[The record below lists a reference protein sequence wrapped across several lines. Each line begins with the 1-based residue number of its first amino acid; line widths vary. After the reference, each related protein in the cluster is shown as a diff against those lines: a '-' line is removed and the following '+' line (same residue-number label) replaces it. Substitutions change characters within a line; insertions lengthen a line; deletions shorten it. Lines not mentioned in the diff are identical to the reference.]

1 MHQSERSAHMRPVTH
16 VSAAALAVFCI
27 AGTSAPAS
35 ADPTNAKNATVFD
48 IVCDDGTSTQIVVTE
63 SGNWSPGHDLG
74 SNSIFVPVV
83 IGEITGTVTDAAGNV
98 LETFTEPATT
108 KGAGRNADLQC
119 TFSGTFTF
127 DDPALGLIT
136 VEVTGDVAGFHTPR
150 R

>member
-1 MHQSERSAHMRPVTH
+1 MHQSDRSAHMRPVTH

-98 LETFTEPATT
+98 HSTGPDLPTT
-108 KGAGRNADLQC
+108 QGAGRNADLQC
-119 TFSGTFTF
+119 TFSGSFSF
-127 DDPALGLIT
+127 PDRELGLIT
-136 VEVTGDVAGFHTPR
+136 VEVSGDVAGFHTPR
-150 R
+150 G